1 VGFGPPSFFFLFSL
15 EGVGN
20 MPLKIRV
27 KPEGK
32 IFAGGAVLKNVG
44 NRPADLL
51 ILSDS
56 PVLREDYMMNVD
68 RQNESD
74 VTNVYFLL
82 QVIYLFKGKDKSMDT
97 LVIDTVKSFAKLYP
111 NHDNEVAQIIAHLE
125 ARESFKALKIAHH
138 MLESQEGV
146 NKGRAA
152 AADSQPPSAPAA
164 V

>member
-1 VGFGPPSFFFLFSL
+1 
-15 EGVGN
+15 

-56 PVLREDYMMNVD
+56 PVLREDYMMNID
-68 RQNESD
+68 RKDDSD
-74 VTNVYFLL
+74 ANNVYFLL

-97 LVIDTVKSFAKLYP
+97 LVIDTVKSFGKLYP
-111 NHDNEVAQIIAHLE
+111 DHDAEVAEIIACLE
-125 ARESFKALKIAHH
+125 ARESFKALKIAHA
-138 MLESQEGV
+138 MLAQQEKAV
-146 NKGRAA
+146 AA
-152 AADSQPPSAPAA
+152 SPIPEPQPASL
-164 V
+164 